1 MEIYNSGN
9 ADNAWNLQ
17 ALEYAR
23 KYGLAMTSGSDDHDA
38 KALRGGGMAF
48 ATPVDTMEDFIRA
61 VRTRQPFEV
70 LTGEKE
76 AFTH

>member
-1 MEIYNSGN
+1 
-9 ADNAWNLQ
+9 
-17 ALEYAR
+17 
-23 KYGLAMTSGSDDHDA
+23 MTSGSDDHDA

-48 ATPVDTMEDFIRA
+48 ATPFDTMEDFIRA
-61 VRTRQPFEV
+61 VRTRQPVEV